1 MNNTKLKG
9 ISLRSPKEIRQEL
22 MNEWNWNI
30 KDMARNYK
38 RSTDEMLALL
48 QSGGEEYQKN
58 QGLKNPNKLVKATYD
73 VTFCPMTNVEVEVAN
88 PSKPTEAEME
98 TIVSQ
103 AIEKIMANPDDY
115 ITEEKLRFVK
125 PCSINGKPV
134 DKPKPLKPQGMD
146 LEILVEITM
155 LTYKELY
162 AIWNDGV
169 WVSNTIQIYAW
180 RLTEKYWN
188 TDWDEK
194 DFWLTMEEEAEALVE
209 AKRKE
214 ASAF

>member
-1 MNNTKLKG
+1 MNETTLKG
-9 ISLRSPKEIRQEL
+9 ISLRSPEEIRQEL
-22 MNEWNWNI
+22 INEWGWNI
-30 KDMARNYK
+30 KNMAHNYK

-48 QSGGEEYQKN
+48 QNGGEEYQKN
-58 QGLKNPNKLVKATYD
+58 QGRKNPNELVKATYD
-73 VTFCPMTNVEVEVAN
+73 VTFCPMANVEVKVAN
-88 PSKPTEAEME
+88 PAKPTDAEME
-98 TIVSQ
+98 TIINQ

-125 PCSINGKPV
+125 PYSINGKPV

-146 LEILVEITM
+146 LEILVELTM

-162 AIWNDGV
+162 AIYNNGV

-194 DFWLTMEEEAEALVE
+194 DFWLTMEEEAKAFVE
-209 AKRKE
+209 EQRRR
-214 ASAF
+214 SSHG